1 MMPQSRFRIVHGVL
15 VTFAAAIVAKA
26 AHVQLWEHDTWV
38 ARADRQQIDVAT
50 LPAPRGDIQ
59 DATGLPVAHSRGLVR
74 LSVAPTEVKDLHKLY
89 KSMLSAGIPAA
100 EARRATRDRRRKWIE
115 VRGRYLPSSV
125 AALSRENGVHLYD
138 VGDRVYVQSE
148 GTRRLL
154 GAVARNGRGLSGLEL
169 QLDSLLQGRDG
180 RARTVRGRGG
190 NRFESPDRLSEL
202 PTRGHTVR
210 LTINQMLQD
219 ICDKALTDAVRR
231 FGASGGDVV
240 ILDPRTGAIRCM
252 ASRRAGGRVGGTA
265 ALTEPFEPGSTLKP
279 FYAARLVER
288 GLAKPDEQIETF
300 NGRFEINGR
309 VLTDVH
315 KAHRMTL
322 SEVIRFSSNIG
333 IARFAERLSD
343 GEMYELLRDLGFGT
357 PSGLP
362 YPSEAAGILRHPR
375 NWTAPS
381 HVSHAIG
388 YELSVTPLQLA
399 VAYTALANEGSV
411 VAPALIQEIRD
422 SDGGVVYTHR
432 PQVLRRVFERTT
444 VATLLPMLESVVD
457 SGTATDAA
465 LGTFTLAGKSGTARR
480 TVGGR
485 YGASLYTSTFVGLF
499 PARDPQY
506 VVLAKIDNP
515 RNESIYGGKVAAP
528 LAKAVI
534 EGALAAR
541 EASLDWEL
549 LAPQKAAMMP
559 ATAEVE
565 TEEVT
570 TGPADSGTARD
581 SSPGATIP
589 PEWIDSV
596 PEPEPEP
603 QPPVT
608 FDLTRS
614 LKEEKQPAGTA
625 SVPEVRGMPLRV
637 AARALHAAGFRVIV
651 SGQGGGTQPPAGSTL
666 RTGSLIR
673 LQRP

>member
-15 VTFAAAIVAKA
+15 VTFAAAIVVKA
-26 AHVQLWEHDTWV
+26 AHVQLWEHKKWV
-38 ARADRQQIDVAT
+38 ARAERQQIDVAT

-74 LSVAPTEVKDLHKLY
+74 LSVAPPEVKDLRQLY
-89 KSMLSAGIPAA
+89 KSMLSAGIPPT
-100 EARRATRDRRRKWIE
+100 EARRATRDRKRKWVE
-115 VRGRYLPSSV
+115 VRGRYLPSRV

-154 GAVARNGRGLSGLEL
+154 GAVARDGRGLSGLEL

-180 RARTVRGRGG
+180 RSRTVRGRGG

-219 ICDKALTDAVRR
+219 ICDKALLDAMRR
-231 FGASGGDVV
+231 FDADGGDVV
-240 ILDPRTGAIRCM
+240 ILDPRSGAIRCL
-252 ASRRAGGRVGGTA
+252 ASKRPGAKVGGTA
-265 ALTEPFEPGSTLKP
+265 ALIEPFEPGSTLKP
-279 FYAARLVER
+279 FYAARLIER
-288 GLAKPDEQIETF
+288 GLATPDEQIETF
-300 NGRFEINGR
+300 NGRFELNGR

-315 KAHRMTL
+315 KASRMTL
-322 SEVIRFSSNIG
+322 AEVIRFSSNIG

-357 PSGLP
+357 PTGLP
-362 YPSEAAGILRHPR
+362 YPSEASGQLSHPR
-375 NWTAPS
+375 NWTKPS
-381 HVSHAIG
+381 HASHAIG

-399 VAYTALANEGSV
+399 VAYTALANEGTV
-411 VAPALIQEIRD
+411 VSPALIQEIRNSEGD
-422 SDGGVVYTHR
+422 VVYTHK
-432 PQVLRRVFERTT
+432 PQVLRRVFQRTT

-465 LGTFTLAGKSGTARR
+465 LGTFSLAGKSGTARR
-480 TVGGR
+480 TVNGR
-485 YGASLYTSTFVGLF
+485 YGASMYTSTFVGLF

-515 RNESIYGGKVAAP
+515 GNTSIYGGKVAAP

-541 EASLDWEL
+541 EASLDWEQ
-549 LAPQKAAMMP
+549 LAPQKASLVSAP
-559 ATAEVE
+559 TGEGS
-565 TEEVT
+565 EESSR
-570 TGPADSGTARD
+570 ADGAGTPRD
-581 SSPGATIP
+581 SSLGSPLPAS
-589 PEWIDSV
+589 WIDST
-596 PEPEPEP
+596 PDPEP

-608 FDLTRS
+608 VDLTQPP
-614 LKEEKQPAGTA
+614 KEDKQSAA
-625 SVPEVRGMPLRV
+625 EARVPDVHGMPLRV
-637 AARALHAAGFRVIV
+637 AVRTLHGAGFRVAIG
-651 SGQGGGTQPPAGSTL
+651 GQGGGTQPAAGSML
-666 RTGSLIR
+666 RTGSLVR
-673 LQRP
+673 LARP